1 MNQSM
6 SHAVRYEQDGGV
18 VVLTLNEP
26 ATRNAI
32 SPAIVEAL
40 VAYTDRINAD
50 LSVGC
55 VIVTGEGKG
64 FSSGGNVKRM
74 KDRSELFGGSPA
86 EMRRTYQQGIQRI
99 PLAMYALEAPSIA
112 AVNGAAVGAG
122 CDLASMCDIRIAG
135 RSTTFAESFLR
146 VGLVSGDG
154 GAWFLPRAVGM
165 SKACEMT
172 FTGDFVDAE
181 EALRIGLVSK
191 VVDDEQLL
199 EEATALARRIAA
211 QPVHSLRLTKRLL
224 RDSQQTSLATAL
236 EMASAMQALAQHTK
250 DQHEAV
256 LAFTEKREPKFEGR

>member
-1 MNQSM
+1 M
-6 SHAVRYEQDGGV
+6 SEPVRYEQEGGIV
-18 VVLTLNEP
+18 ILTLNETR
-26 ATRNAI
+26 TRNAI
-32 SPAIVEAL
+32 SPAIVEAM
-40 VAYTDRINAD
+40 VEYVNRINAD

-55 VIVTGEGKG
+55 VIVTGAGAG
-64 FSSGGNVKRM
+64 FSSGGNFKVMTERA
-74 KDRSELFGGSPA
+74 GVIAGSPA
-86 EMRRTYQQGIQRI
+86 EIRRSYLQGIQRI

-122 CDLASMCDIRIAG
+122 CDLAAMCDIRIAG
-135 RSTTFAESFLR
+135 RSATFAESFLR

-172 FTGDFVDAE
+172 FTGEFIDAD

-191 VVDDEQLL
+191 VVDDDKLMEQ
-199 EEATALARRIAA
+199 ARALAGRIAA

-224 RDSQQTSLATAL
+224 RDSQQVSLPIAL
-236 EMASAMQALAQHTK
+236 EMASSMQALAQHTK

-256 LAFTEKREPKFEGR
+256 LAFNEKRKPKFEGR

>member
-1 MNQSM
+1 M
-6 SHAVRYEQDGGV
+6 SHSHPVLYEQDGGV

-26 ATRNAI
+26 TTRNAI
-32 SPAIVEAL
+32 SPAIVKAL
-40 VAYTDRINAD
+40 VECTERINAD

-55 VIVTGEGKG
+55 VILTGAGKG
-64 FSSGGNVKRM
+64 FSSGGNVKQM
-74 KDRSELFGGSPA
+74 KGRTGLFGGSPA
-86 EMRRTYQQGIQRI
+86 EIRRGYQQGIQRI

-122 CDLASMCDIRIAG
+122 CDLAAMCDMRIAG
-135 RSTTFAESFLR
+135 RSATFAESFLR

-172 FTGDFVDAE
+172 FTGDFI
-181 EALRIGLVSK
+181 EAKEARRIGLVSK
-191 VVDDEQLL
+191 VVDDDKLM

-224 RDSQQTSLATAL
+224 RDSHHASLASAL
-236 EMASAMQALAQHTK
+236 ELASAMQALAQHTE

-256 LAFTEKREPKFEGR
+256 LAFSEKREPKFKGR

>member
-1 MNQSM
+1 MNDP
-6 SHAVRYEQDGGV
+6 VRYEQDGGI

-26 ATRNAI
+26 RTRNAL
-32 SPAIVEAL
+32 SPAIAEAL
-40 VAYTDRINAD
+40 VGYIDRINAD

-55 VIVTGEGKG
+55 VIVTGEGAG
-64 FSSGGNVKRM
+64 FSSGGNVKVMAERTG
-74 KDRSELFGGSPA
+74 LFSGTPA
-86 EMRRTYQQGIQRI
+86 EIRRGYLQGIQRV

-122 CDLASMCDIRIAG
+122 CDLATMCDIRIAARG
-135 RSTTFAESFLR
+135 ATFAESFLR

-165 SKACEMT
+165 SKALEMT
-172 FTGDFVDAE
+172 FTGEFIDAA

-191 VVDDEQLL
+191 VVEDDKLMD
-199 EEATALARRIAA
+199 EARALAGRIAA

-224 RDSQQTSLATAL
+224 RDSQQVSLPIAL
-236 EMASAMQALAQHTK
+236 EMASSMQALAQHTA

-256 LAFTEKREPKFEGR
+256 LAFTEKRKPKFEGR